1 MALRSIE
8 RTIVG
13 LSMSLDWLSKQMRTR
28 ISVITA
34 SPRETEMTEYLDII
48 QDEREYT
55 EQEIST
61 QISLHNELYKVLA
74 QKTSIEQANSVNQLT
89 LLATFFLPLS
99 LAAAILLM
107 QTRFADLGVLL
118 YDFLGVMVILIAL
131 ALLVAGFNAY
141 GRSYYDD
148 FLHEV
153 YFALRAF
160 PAYPR
165 RITIFWSSLWISASL
180 VSFLLGMLKSV
191 DLGGTVLGYEAAAI
205 VGLWLASLP
214 AFFLFV
220 KLRQY

>member
-74 QKTSIEQANSVNQLT
+74 QIISIEQANSVNQLT
-89 LLATFFLPLS
+89 LLAAFFLPLS
-99 LAAAILLM
+99 LAAAILSM

-165 RITIFWSSLWISASL
+165 RITIFWSSLWISAL
-180 VSFLLGMLKSV
+180 LASFLLGMLKSV
-191 DLGGTVLGYEAAAI
+191 DLGGTVLG
-205 VGLWLASLP
+205 
-214 AFFLFV
+214 
-220 KLRQY
+220 

>member
-1 MALRSIE
+1 VALRSIE

>member
-61 QISLHNELYKVLA
+61 QISLHNELYKVFA

-89 LLATFFLPLS
+89 LLAAFFLPLS
-99 LAAAILLM
+99 LAAAILSM

-165 RITIFWSSLWISASL
+165 MITIFWSSLWISASL

>member
-1 MALRSIE
+1 
-8 RTIVG
+8 
-13 LSMSLDWLSKQMRTR
+13 MSLDWLSKQMRTR